1 MKNLISIIVPVYNVE
16 KYLSQC
22 IESIINQTYKNIE
35 IILVDDESPDLSGVI
50 CDEYKE
56 KDNRIIVIHQNN
68 KGLVSTRKAGLKIC
82 KGEYI
87 GFVDGDDYI
96 ELNMY
101 EKLYKAIQDSN
112 ADVVHSGYFKNGN
125 KEIWGVQT
133 DAILELSRVGK
144 SNAIVELI
152 LSEQSKSWIAP
163 SIWSK
168 LFSRKTIMRAYM
180 EVPDYLSYG
189 EDLVCLLNSIL
200 ECNKLAIIN
209 QAFYHYIKREGSITN
224 LVKNDLLMRE
234 INLYNEMKKIM
245 GNYLLYED
253 MQEKMEFSLI
263 KKIAFALKQVNAKSI
278 QCYCFPDMK
287 ILYDKK
293 IVIYGA
299 GMVGQDYYTQIKSY
313 EHCEIIAWIDRM
325 FDKYSFE
332 YYKVQPVEILERID
346 FDIIVIAVSNGQM
359 AKKIRNDLIEL
370 GVQSDKILWK
380 MPEFTMEVK
389 CN

>member
-1 MKNLISIIVPVYNVE
+1 MQNLISIIVPVYNVE

-35 IILVDDESPDLSGVI
+35 IILVDDGSTDSSGTI
-50 CDEYKE
+50 CDKYKE
-56 KDNRIIVIHQNN
+56 KDSRITVIHQKNIGVTAAR
-68 KGLVSTRKAGLKIC
+68 KTGLGIC
-82 KGEYI
+82 NGEYI

-96 ELNMY
+96 ETCMY
-101 EKLYKAIQDSN
+101 EKLYQVIQDTE
-112 ADVVHSGYFKNGN
+112 ADVVHSGYLKNGD

-133 DAILELSRVGK
+133 NVLLELSEIGK
-144 SNAIVELI
+144 SRAIDELI
-152 LSEQSKSWIAP
+152 LSEKSENRIVP
-163 SIWSK
+163 SLWSK
-168 LFSRKTIMRAYM
+168 LFSRKAIMNAYM
-180 EVPDYLSYG
+180 GVPDDLLYG
-189 EDLVCLLNSIL
+189 EDLICLLNCIL
-200 ECNKLAIIN
+200 ESNKMAIIN
-209 QAFYHYIKREGSITN
+209 EAFYHYIKREESITN

-234 INLYNEMKKIM
+234 INLYNEMKKVLN
-245 GNYLLYED
+245 NYMLYED
-253 MQEKMEFSLI
+253 MQDKVEFDFV
-263 KKIAFALKQVNAKSI
+263 KKITFALKQVNAKSI

-313 EHCEIIAWIDRM
+313 EHCKIIAWIDRK
-325 FDKYSFE
+325 FDKCLFD
-332 YYKVQPVEILERID
+332 YYKVQPVEILGRID